1 MDIRA
6 RTKLAATAMQI
17 AIIALAVAAASAAAP
32 AAAGGSRYAA
42 GNDIW
47 QAECAS
53 CHIAYPPQLLPAA
66 SWQRLMA
73 GLEKHFGADASVEA
87 VAAAEI
93 GRFLEANAAR
103 GKRARQGAGELRIT
117 RTAWFSR
124 EHDEV
129 PAQTWSS
136 PAVRSAS
143 NCTACHSLAERGDF
157 SERNVRIPR

>member
-1 MDIRA
+1 MDIR
-6 RTKLAATAMQI
+6 TKTAAAAI
-17 AIIALAVAAASAAAP
+17 AIALVTLFKIPTTAC
-32 AAAGGSRYAA
+32 AGEPRNPA
-42 GNDIW
+42 GNDTW

-129 PAQTWSS
+129 PARTWSS
-136 PAVRSAS
+136 PEVRSAS

>member
-1 MDIRA
+1 MDV
-6 RTKLAATAMQI
+6 RTKTAAAAI
-17 AIIALAVAAASAAAP
+17 AIALVTLFKTPTP
-32 AAAGGSRYAA
+32 ACAGGSRNSA

-103 GKRARQGAGELRIT
+103 GKRAQQGAGELRIT
-117 RTAWFSR
+117 KTAWFGR
-124 EHDEV
+124 KHDEV
-129 PAQTWSS
+129 PARTWSS
-136 PAVRSAS
+136 PEVRSAS

-157 SERNVRIPR
+157 SERRIPR